1 MTRMNQAE
9 TSKAGSVAHLGTVLV
24 TGANRGIGLGL
35 VKALRAGGARVIG
48 TARTP
53 ADVAAV
59 KALGVEGMQ
68 LDVAVAE
75 SVDAFV
81 RGLAGRP
88 IDVVIHNAG
97 VANRGGTV
105 VDVDMAEVERILR
118 VNTLGPMRLTKAL
131 LPNLRA
137 GARKTVVVISSALG
151 SLTGNEN
158 GGFVGYR
165 ESKAA
170 INMFTRSVAAEL
182 RGEGFVAVTMSP
194 GWVRTDMGGAEAPLS
209 VEQSVEGIVKVV
221 ASLSEKDSGAFIS
234 YDGDRVAW

>member
-1 MTRMNQAE
+1 MNQAE
-9 TSKAGSVAHLGTVLV
+9 TSKAGNAAHLGTVLV

-53 ADVAAV
+53 ADVSAV

-68 LDVAVAE
+68 LDVAVPE

-97 VANRGGTV
+97 VVNRGGTV
-105 VDVDMAEVERILR
+105 LDLDMAEVERILR

-137 GARKTVVVISSALG
+137 SARKTVVVISSALG
-151 SLTGNEN
+151 SLTGNEH

-182 RGEGFVAVTMSP
+182 RGEGFVVVTMSP

-209 VEQSVEGIVKVV
+209 VEQSVDGIVKVI